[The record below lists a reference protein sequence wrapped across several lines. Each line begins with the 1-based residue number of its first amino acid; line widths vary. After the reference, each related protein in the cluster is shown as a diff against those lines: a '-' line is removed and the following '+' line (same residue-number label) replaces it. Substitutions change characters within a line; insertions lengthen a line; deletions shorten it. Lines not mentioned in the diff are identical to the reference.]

1 MAVRVVVY
9 DSALARM
16 HQPGGMVNDYVR
28 DMAKQAKRVME
39 VIVPGQGRGTGRLGR
54 SHHYRV
60 RPRVSSTVGY
70 VYNDA
75 PHALFV
81 HNGTGLY
88 GPYHARIPGPH
99 RFEYTRPPLRKGPGM
114 PRYTDGQRA
123 KPWMADAI
131 EIVGRAHGLV

>member
-1 MAVRVVVY
+1 MTVRVVVY

-28 DMAKQAKRVME
+28 DMARQTKLVAE
-39 VIVPGQGRGTGRLGR
+39 VAAPKGATGVLAR

-75 PHALFV
+75 DHAMFV
-81 HNGTGLY
+81 HGGTGIY
-88 GPYHARIPGPH
+88 GPYHRRIPGPH
-99 RFEYTRPPLRKGPGM
+99 RFPYTKYPPLRPNGM
-114 PRYTDGQRA
+114 PRTTKGQPA
-123 KPWMADAI
+123 QPWLADSL
-131 EIVGRAHGLV
+131 EIVGRSHGLV